1 MGRLVDSGYAT
12 AAPIER
18 HIWEAPNMA
27 ASLIAISLVLMIMRG
42 MAALLKAGSDS
53 KSSKDDDPRP

>member
-1 MGRLVDSGYAT
+1 
-12 AAPIER
+12 
-18 HIWEAPNMA
+18 MA

-53 KSSKDDDPRP
+53 KTSKDDDPRPEDAVSGTQTETH